1 VPRNRSV
8 RLATLG
14 APAQRTASSSYGSR
28 SGRTLGRRAV
38 VVALV
43 ALSLAMITGYFRESE
58 TGRLHDFQGSAAQV
72 LEPFQ
77 IGAARVVR
85 PFRDAW
91 GWFGDLRDAKA
102 DNARLQ
108 KEVEAYRNAYI
119 SGRGANVPATELP
132 RVQQARAPRL
142 RADFRLL
149 QTDVITDLPRFQQ
162 QIVVSAGR
170 GDGVRRYDPVVTTH
184 GVLVG
189 HVSKVGPGTSQ
200 VTLISDRAS
209 AVSVY
214 DVETRAKGIVEGRGP
229 GASTLLLDRVSKQ
242 DRVRNGDN
250 IVTAGR
256 LSGDDYA
263 SFYPSGIS
271 VGRVESVTQ
280 SDTDAFKVVHLSAF
294 AKLSSLDSVVILR
307 RKRALPTLP

>member
-14 APAQRTASSSYGSR
+14 ATAQRTASSSYGSR

-38 VVALV
+38 VVVLV

-58 TGRLHDFQGSAAQV
+58 NGPLHDVQGKAAQG

-77 IGAARVVR
+77 IGAERLVR

-91 GWFGDLRDAKA
+91 GWFDELRTAKA
-102 DNARLQ
+102 D
-108 KEVEAYRNAYI
+108 KERAQREAEYYRNAYL
-119 SGRGANVPATELP
+119 SGGNGSTPVAEVSG
-132 RVQQARAPRL
+132 VKQARAPRFPV
-142 RADFRLL
+142 DFRPL
-149 QTDVITDLPRFQQ
+149 QTDVIADLMQFQQ
-162 QIVVSAGR
+162 QITVSAGR

-184 GVLVG
+184 NVLLG
-189 HVSKVGPGTSQ
+189 HVSKVGAGTSQ
-200 VTLISDRAS
+200 VTLISDRSS
-209 AVSVY
+209 AVSVK
-214 DVETRAKGIVEGRGP
+214 DVENPAKGVVEGRGP
-229 GASTLLLDRVSKQ
+229 GAGTLLLDRVSKQ
-242 DRVRNGDN
+242 DVVRVGDN

-263 SFYPSGIS
+263 SFYPSGIG
-271 VGRVESVTQ
+271 VGQVESVTQ
-280 SDTDAFKVVHLSAF
+280 SDTDAFKVVHVSPF
-294 AKLSSLDSVVILR
+294 AKLSRLDSVVILR